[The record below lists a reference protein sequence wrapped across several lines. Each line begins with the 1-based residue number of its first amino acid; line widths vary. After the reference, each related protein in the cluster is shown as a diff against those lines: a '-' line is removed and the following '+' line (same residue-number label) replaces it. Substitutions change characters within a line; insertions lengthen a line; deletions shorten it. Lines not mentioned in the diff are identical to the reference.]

1 MAHLIDKDR
10 IVAEIEKFMYS
21 ANLEA
26 DIASTGECFDEKV
39 ARAKYQLCKQIRD
52 SIVSI
57 EVKEV
62 DLGKEIKN
70 SIDSLSNLY
79 CFMEELFNGTE
90 EEGVRPIP
98 EEVTNELFEFA
109 KHFFEL
115 GLKTQKGE

>member
-1 MAHLIDKDR
+1 MAHLVDKDR
-10 IVAEIEKFMYS
+10 IVAEIDRRLADNKKEIKRATHKHLEEYFEGYEDALVLFKEKFL
-21 ANLEA
+21 ATL
-26 DIASTGECFDEKV
+26 
-39 ARAKYQLCKQIRD
+39 
-52 SIVSI
+52 

-90 EEGVRPIP
+90 EEGVHPIP